1 MLKLITKKYFSQKV
15 TFVGLGNMGYSMAS
29 NLIKGGFRVAGV
41 DESKVIQDKF
51 QADGGEKVSNLQ
63 DSVNDSDAL
72 ITMLPNYK
80 IINTVWEDAYKIA
93 KKGTYFIDCSTT
105 SPVDTKELA
114 KKAKSQ
120 GFIPSDSPVT
130 GGVMAA
136 KNANLAFMVGCEKD
150 HFEKV
155 KSFLAPMGKNLFH
168 CGENSFGQVAK
179 ISNNLCLAISM
190 IGLSESLALGVK
202 QGIDPKVLSQ
212 VMSVGSARCWSLDTY
227 NPIPGVL
234 PNVPS
239 GRDYENGFG
248 MELITKD
255 VKIAFDCA
263 KQAGLDLD
271 LTLRTLEQYSKLNDS
286 GLSKKDFSYVYQYIL
301 NNKKLKIN
309 KDFN

>member
-1 MLKLITKKYFSQKV
+1 MLKFITKSYFSQKI
-15 TFVGLGNMGYSMAS
+15 TFVGLGNMGYSMAQ
-29 NLIKGGFRVAGV
+29 NLIKGGFKVAGV
-41 DESKVIQDKF
+41 DVNKQAQEKF
-51 QADGGEKVSNLQ
+51 QTEGGEKVSSLE
-63 DSVNDSDAL
+63 DAVKDSDAL

-80 IINTVWEDAYKIA
+80 LINSVWETAYKSA
-93 KKGTYFIDCSTT
+93 RKGTYFIDSSTT

-114 KKAKSQ
+114 KKCKTH
-120 GFIPSDSPVT
+120 GFIASDSPVT

-136 KNANLAFMVGCEKD
+136 KNANLTFMVGCEAA
-150 HFEKV
+150 HYEKV
-155 KSFLAPMGKNLFH
+155 KAFLTPMGKNFFH

-179 ISNNLCLAISM
+179 ISNNLCLAITM
-190 IGLSESLALGVK
+190 VGLSESLALGVK

-212 VMSVGSARCWSLDTY
+212 IMGVGSARCWSLDTY

-255 VKIAFDCA
+255 VNIALECA
-263 KQAGLDLD
+263 KDAGLDLE
-271 LTLRTLEQYSKLNDS
+271 LSKKTLEHYAKLNES

-301 NNKKLKIN
+301 KNKKIK
-309 KDFN
+309 

>member
-1 MLKLITKKYFSQKV
+1 MLKYITKKYLSQKV
-15 TFVGLGNMGYSMAS
+15 TFVGLGNMGYSMAT
-29 NLIKGGFRVAGV
+29 NLRNAGFRVAGI
-41 DESKVIQDKF
+41 DESKSVQEKF
-51 QADGGEKVSNLQ
+51 ATEGGEKVNNLN
-63 DSVNDSDAL
+63 DAVKDSDAL

-80 IINTVWEDAYKIA
+80 IINSVWENAYKTA
-93 KKGTYFIDCSTT
+93 RKGTYFIDCSTT

-114 KKAKSQ
+114 KIAKSH
-120 GFIPSDSPVT
+120 GVIPSDSPVT

-136 KNANLAFMVGCEKD
+136 NNANLAFMVGCDKE

-155 KSFLAPMGKNLFH
+155 KSFLAPMGKNFFH

-212 VMSVGSARCWSLDTY
+212 IMSVGSARCWSLDTY

-255 VKIAFDCA
+255 VKIALDCA
-263 KQAGLDLD
+263 KNAGLDLD
-271 LTLRTLEQYSKLNDS
+271 LSLKTLEHYSKLNDL

-301 NNKKLKIN
+301 NNKKH
-309 KDFN
+309 